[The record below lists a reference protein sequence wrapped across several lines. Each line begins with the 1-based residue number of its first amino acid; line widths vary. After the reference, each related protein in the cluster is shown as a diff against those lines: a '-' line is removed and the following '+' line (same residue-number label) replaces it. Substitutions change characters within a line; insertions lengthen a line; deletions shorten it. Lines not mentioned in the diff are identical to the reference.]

1 MSTLRAHQ
9 LRRTYRDPHAG
20 IRTAGGGVT
29 AVDGVS
35 VELAAGERLGLVGES
50 GGGKSTLLRLL
61 LGLENPDEGGVVCGD
76 RAVRPASARSL
87 RWFRS
92 EVQAVPQ
99 DPWSSL
105 NPRMR
110 IGDAIAEPLRSL
122 RVAGSHGARVAE
134 VLRAVDLEPD
144 MSERLPGS
152 LSGGQRQRVAI
163 ARALAPAPRFLLA
176 DEPVNALDASVRTHV
191 LRLLEELAQ
200 REGLGLL
207 LVTHDLP
214 AVRMICDRV
223 LVMRRGEI
231 VESGC
236 ADDVFRAPRHEY
248 TRALL
253 AATPRL
259 PAV

>member
-1 MSTLRAHQ
+1 MKDDGMAALQACQ

-20 IRTAGGGVT
+20 RVT
-29 AVDGVS
+29 AVDGVGI
-35 VELAAGERLGLVGES
+35 ELAAGERVGLVGES

-61 LGLENPDEGGVVCGD
+61 LGLETPDEGTVTCGG

-92 EVQAVPQ
+92 AVQAVPQ

-110 IGDAIAEPLRSL
+110 IGDAVAEPLRSL
-122 RVAGSHGARVAE
+122 HVAGSHGARVAE
-134 VLRAVDLEPD
+134 VLRAVDLDPD
-144 MSERLPGS
+144 MSDRLPGS

-191 LRLLEELAQ
+191 LRLLAEMAE
-200 REGLGLL
+200 REALGLL
-207 LVTHDLP
+207 LVTHDLS
-214 AVRMICDRV
+214 AVRTTCDRV

-231 VESGC
+231 VESGST
-236 ADDVFRAPRHEY
+236 DDVFRSPRHEY

-253 AATPRL
+253 AAIPRL
-259 PAV
+259 PVV